1 MLNLR
6 AQMSLLTILHSRAV
20 SRITILYNRRHSRL
34 RITVLVAEFSETSS
48 PFFPFRRR
56 GLWYCHT
63 RLSGR
68 FFCADSASVGRRA
81 TTFSFY
87 YPSAIYSLILVVL
100 AVLQC
105 STTHVHGQVR
115 RHGPILGSV
124 PLHPPV

>member
-48 PFFPFRRR
+48 PFFPFRR
-56 GLWYCHT
+56 HT